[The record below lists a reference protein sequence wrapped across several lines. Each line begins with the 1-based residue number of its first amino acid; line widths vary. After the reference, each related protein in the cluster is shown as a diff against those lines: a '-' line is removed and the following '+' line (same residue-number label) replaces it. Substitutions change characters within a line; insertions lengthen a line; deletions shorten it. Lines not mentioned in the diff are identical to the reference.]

1 MNLKSVVFAI
11 CLSLL
16 VLTGCSTFKT
26 NNYGVSPE
34 NMEKLQ
40 SYSDQGAKKI
50 TAQRLTSFKA
60 GINSVKC
67 RGASLELP
75 NGMSFEDYISNA
87 LITELKLARLYSET
101 AEKTLKGHLEIID
114 LATFG
119 SGQWTLKATF
129 TTSTGSQFSIDSN
142 YTFDAD
148 FAGLKACQEAAQN
161 FVPAVNQFNRKVI
174 THPNFVKFI
183 LDQ

>member
-11 CLSLL
+11 CFSLL
-16 VLTGCSTFKT
+16 VLNGCATFKT

-40 SYSDQGAKKI
+40 SYSDQGANKI
-50 TAQRLTSFKA
+50 AAQRLTSFKP

-75 NGMSFEDYISNA
+75 NGMSFEEYISNA
-87 LITELKLARLYSET
+87 LITEIRLARLYSET
-101 AEKTLKGHLEIID
+101 TEKTLKGHLEIID
-114 LATFG
+114 LETFG
-119 SGQWTLKATF
+119 DGQWTLKASF
-129 TTSTGSQFSIDSN
+129 TTSTGSQFSINSN

-148 FAGLKACQEAAQN
+148 FAGLKACQEAAQH

-174 THPNFVKFI
+174 THPIFVKFI
-183 LDQ
+183 LD